1 MHEPVGDATLTFDPT
16 EIRKLVQRL
25 LRDQK
30 KTSKA
35 PSKRTGDVET
45 ARSLSAGDE

>member
-1 MHEPVGDATLTFDPT
+1 MHEPVEDATLTFDPT

-35 PSKRTGDVET
+35 PSKRAPATSKRPGH
-45 ARSLSAGDE
+45 